1 VGKIG
6 RAGRPSDRPRIALF
20 ARFARF
26 QVASSTMT
34 LSKFAEVDELRIGC
48 KDGGMSPEQCRAARA
63 WLDWSQDDLAQ
74 RARVSSSTIR
84 DLEAGRRV
92 PIPNNMLA
100 ISRAFEEAGIVL
112 TSTDNGIATGIA
124 VRSQAV
130 QELLSAT
137 VVRPAQRQPPSEA
150 NRPRFFIEIS
160 KKR

>member
-1 VGKIG
+1 
-6 RAGRPSDRPRIALF
+6 
-20 ARFARF
+20 
-26 QVASSTMT
+26 
-34 LSKFAEVDELRIGC
+34 
-48 KDGGMSPEQCRAARA
+48 MSPEQCRAARA

-100 ISRAFEEAGIVL
+100 IGRAFEEAGIVL
-112 TSTDNGIATGIA
+112 TSDENGFATGIA
-124 VRSQAV
+124 MRPQAG
-130 QELLSAT
+130 QEPPSAM
-137 VVRPAQRQPPSEA
+137 VVSPARRQPPGEA